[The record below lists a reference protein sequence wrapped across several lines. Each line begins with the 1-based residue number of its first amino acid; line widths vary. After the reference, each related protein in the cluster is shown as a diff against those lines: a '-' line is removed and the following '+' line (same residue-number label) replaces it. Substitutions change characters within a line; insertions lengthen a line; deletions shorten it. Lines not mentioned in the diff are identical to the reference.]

1 MSNIE
6 IVEKINRFLIEDI
19 EIEEEILKPEATL
32 KDDLKIDSLDYVDIA
47 VMVEDSFGF
56 KIKPEDMRNVIT
68 LSDFYNFID
77 SKLNA

>member
-68 LSDFYNFID
+68 LSDFYDFID

>member
-19 EIEEEILKPEATL
+19 EIEEEILRPEATL